1 MKIKSIT
8 RKEVLVREILDDEA
22 TYEGVQLKAG
32 DHPIPH
38 NAPYQADFP
47 D

>member
-8 RKEVLVREILDDEA
+8 RKEVLVREILDDEI
-22 TYEGVQLKAG
+22 TYEGVQLKSEY
-32 DHPIPH
+32 HEIPH
-38 NAPYQADFP
+38 NIVYQADFP